1 MAIDPVS
8 ISAIVVSGITAIS
21 AAIAALHIKRMNS
34 GCLDCDCTPST
45 PFSRSPTVSKP
56 PVIIHTLQ
64 PAPLNIPNSNGQTVE
79 KSTTSSEV

>member
-34 GCLDCDCTPST
+34 GCCSCELATGTPL
-45 PFSRSPTVSKP
+45 SRSPTISKP